1 MSVTSEALKRNFV
14 KPLVSAGVGAFLL
27 EQEGFGDFQVD
38 SDVPGISSMN
48 GMTWS
53 PCKFGAVLGFGSSF
67 IVESLNNI
75 LHSIDKANRT
85 KHLASFVTHSAGS
98 MATWALLPKL
108 LGDVGPVEQ
117 KKLAKIG
124 FLSEVFSQWVH
135 ENFVED
141 GSFGQDVMD
150 LL

>member
-1 MSVTSEALKRNFV
+1 MSATSEALKRNFV
-14 KPLVSAGVGAFLL
+14 KPLVSAAVGGFML
-27 EQEGFGDFQVD
+27 EQEGFGIFTVQ

-48 GMTWS
+48 GQKLSSM
-53 PCKFGAVLGFGSSF
+53 KFGALLGFGSSF

-75 LHSIDKANRT
+75 FHSIDKANRT

-98 MATWALLPKL
+98 MASWALLPKL
-108 LGDVGPVEQ
+108 LGDIGPLEQ

-141 GSFGQDVMD
+141 GSFGQDVLDM
-150 LL
+150 L